1 MERVVDSEFIYK
13 ILVII
18 DIWEEEGV
26 FNVTFETENDNG
38 LSAKEYYK
46 LVFTH
51 VISIEKSIMDINRL
65 RFSTLTVEQELKS
78 NICLIE
84 GSERIKNLDEYF
96 IDIYKP
102 NNLKHYLIVDSSD
115 TVLDVLAYEQPVVKK
130 IDKPQSIKLLKKE
143 VEQLTWW
150 NKTENM
156 SAIQKELDE
165 LRAYKDKR
173 EKEDKKSRE
182 DEINR
187 NSFGF

>member
-18 DIWEEEGV
+18 DIWEEEEGV
-26 FNVTFETENDNG
+26 NITFETEDDNG

-65 RFSTLTVEQELKS
+65 RFSKLTVEKELKS

-84 GSERIKNLDEYF
+84 GSDRIKSLDEYF

-130 IDKPQSIKLLKKE
+130 IDKPESIKILKKE
-143 VEQLTWW
+143 VEHLAWW
-150 NKTENM
+150 NNNENI
-156 SAIQKELDE
+156 SVIEKELEE
-165 LRAYKDKR
+165 LRDYKEKR
-173 EKEDKKSRE
+173 ENEDKKSKK
-182 DEINR
+182 DEILA